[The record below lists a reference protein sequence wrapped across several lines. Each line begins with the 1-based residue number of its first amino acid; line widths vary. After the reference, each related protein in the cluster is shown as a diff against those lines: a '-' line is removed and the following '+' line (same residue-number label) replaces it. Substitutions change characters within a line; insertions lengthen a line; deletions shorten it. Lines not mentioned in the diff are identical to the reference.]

1 MISNKMSKPE
11 RRATLSLA
19 LIYGFRMLGLFMILP
34 VFSLYA
40 HNLPLATPFLIGMA
54 MGIYGLTQA
63 CLQIPFGMLSDFIGR
78 KPVIIGGLI
87 IFMIGSVIAG
97 LSHNIY
103 GVIFGRAIQGAG
115 AISSTT
121 MALLGDVTKDQNRTK
136 AMAFIGM
143 FIGFSFSIAVVI
155 GPIVNQYAG
164 VPGIFYLTAILAFIG
179 IILVTKAVPKVKHWV
194 VHKDTEADLNQLPAI
209 LMHKELRKLNFGIFI
224 QHAMFTSTFVVL
236 PIMLSQAGLEQ
247 HQQWLLY
254 LPVVVLA
261 FIFCLPMIVIAEAKQ
276 KIKSVFIFCIVLL
289 AISQIG
295 YWAMQGRLGGF
306 AVALWLFFTGFS
318 ILEAIQPSLVSKIA
332 PAGARGTAMGV
343 YATSQFLGIFFG
355 GLLSGWIYQHYNMT
369 DVIFAN
375 VLLLLIWCMV
385 ALRMKKPQHLSSTIW
400 PLKYPHPS
408 REQLLKIPGIIDAA
422 ICTEEKLAYLKVN
435 KKLFDA
441 SQLDKL

>member
-19 LIYGFRMLGLFMILP
+19 MIYGFRMLGLFMILP

-40 HNLPLATPFLIGMA
+40 HNLPMATPFLIGIA
-54 MGIYGLTQA
+54 MGVYGLTQA

-87 IFMIGSVIAG
+87 IFMIGSIIAG

-103 GVIFGRAIQGAG
+103 GVIIGRAIQGAG

-164 VPGIFYLTAILAFIG
+164 VPGIFYFTACLAVIG
-179 IILVTKAVPKVKHWV
+179 IILVTTAVPNVKHWV
-194 VHKDTEADLNQLPAI
+194 VHKDTEADPNQLPAI

-236 PIMLSQAGLEQ
+236 PILLSRAGLEQ

-254 LPVVVLA
+254 LPVVFLA
-261 FIFCLPMIVIAEAKQ
+261 FIFCIPMIVIAEAKQ
-276 KIKSVFIFCIVLL
+276 KIKSVFIFCIILL
-289 AISQIG
+289 AISELG

-306 AVALWLFFTGFS
+306 AIALWLFFTAFS

-355 GLLSGWIYQHYNMT
+355 GLLSGWIYQHYNIT
-369 DVIFAN
+369 DVILAN

-385 ALRMKKPQHLSSTIW
+385 ALRMRKPQHLSSVIW

-408 REQLLKIPGIIDAA
+408 REQLLNVSGVVDAA
-422 ICTEEKLAYLKVN
+422 ICAEEKVVYLKVDRRKFN
-435 KKLFDA
+435 ESELP
-441 SQLDKL
+441 SN